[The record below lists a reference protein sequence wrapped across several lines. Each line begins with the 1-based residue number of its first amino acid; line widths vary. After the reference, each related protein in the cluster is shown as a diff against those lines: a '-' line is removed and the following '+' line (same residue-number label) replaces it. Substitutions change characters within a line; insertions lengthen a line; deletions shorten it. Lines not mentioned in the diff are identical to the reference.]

1 MARESTRRF
10 GMKISAAQREYY
22 RYTGMSADVERGGRG
37 ANSHDFTRLAK
48 DKQQQGRKADGGE
61 RRGR

>member
-1 MARESTRRF
+1 
-10 GMKISAAQREYY
+10 MKISAAQREYY